1 MKDLIMK
8 TVELQIEDT
17 NFDAF
22 LTVINNLKDGLI
34 KNFKVQDFDNI
45 IETVS
50 DEEQQYYKDLITN
63 MSEDDKQISSK
74 ETFVI

>member
-1 MKDLIMK
+1 MK